1 MELYNIKSQDGL
13 HSIIFELQERGVQTR
28 AIWGLI
34 HQQRPYQMSEEF
46 EVEKAEKF
54 SQCIINLP
62 CSTQITA
69 EEIEYVAA
77 LVKEICGR

>member
-1 MELYNIKSQDGL
+1 
-13 HSIIFELQERGVQTR
+13 
-28 AIWGLI
+28 
-34 HQQRPYQMSEEF
+34 MSEEF